1 MKELHFPVLE
11 DLISNSF
18 EENETIFSKL
28 SVRKHFAS
36 RPDLILA
43 SSPTVFARLRMSE
56 RAMLLKSVVDF
67 ARGGEEEEGEEENER
82 EEEEEEEK
90 KKKSERTG
98 TTTAA
103 ATKKKISQTKIRKK
117 KTMD

>member
-1 MKELHFPVLE
+1 MKELHFLVLE
-11 DLISNSF
+11 DLVSNSF

-43 SSPTVFARLRMSE
+43 SSTVFARLRMSE

-67 ARGGEEEEGEEENER
+67 ARGGVEEEGEEEGKCEDHDNS
-82 EEEEEEEK
+82 EEGKENSK
-90 KKKSERTG
+90 KND
-98 TTTAA
+98 
-103 ATKKKISQTKIRKK
+103 RKQNQK
-117 KTMD
+117 EFPVILFHHRFL

>member
-1 MKELHFPVLE
+1 MKELHVPVSV
-11 DLISNSF
+11 SNSF

-43 SSPTVFARLRMSE
+43 SSTVFARLRMSE

-67 ARGGEEEEGEEENER
+67 ARGGVEEEGEEENER

-90 KKKSERTG
+90 KKRANAPGRRPQRQRRRKFRRRKKSER
-98 TTTAA
+98 
-103 ATKKKISQTKIRKK
+103 KRRWIF
-117 KTMD
+117 

>member
-43 SSPTVFARLRMSE
+43 SSTVFARLRMSE
-56 RAMLLKSVVDF
+56 RAMLLKAVVDF
-67 ARGGEEEEGEEENER
+67 ARGGVEEEGGEENES
-82 EEEEEEEK
+82 EEEEECDSEEEE
-90 KKKSERTG
+90 SEEEDSESEEEG
-98 TTTAA
+98 DEGDSDASS
-103 ATKKKISQTKIRKK
+103 AT
-117 KTMD
+117 